1 MSNTVQC
8 LLNLN
13 TKVMKDKLTNE
24 MIKDLANRLGI
35 EPALLKAVQ
44 IVEAAGRDGFLSDGR
59 PQILFEGHIMYKEFH
74 KKFPDRDL
82 DYLCKRFSTVFYPK
96 WDKSK
101 YFGGLGE
108 YKRLELA
115 KEIDEEC
122 ALKATSWGMFQI
134 MGFNHNLCGC
144 KDVFDFV
151 HKMSESHEKQ
161 LELMYYFMNNS
172 GCLKELKEKDW
183 AGFAKKY
190 NGPGY
195 AQNAYD
201 QKLRNA
207 YENFKNKL

>member
-1 MSNTVQC
+1 
-8 LLNLN
+8 
-13 TKVMKDKLTNE
+13 MKDKLTNE

-96 WDKSK
+96 WAKSK

>member
-1 MSNTVQC
+1 
-8 LLNLN
+8 
-13 TKVMKDKLTNE
+13 MKDKLTNE

-82 DYLCKRFSTVFYPK
+82 AYLCKKFFTVFYPK

-101 YFGGLGE
+101 YFGGLSE

>member
-1 MSNTVQC
+1 
-8 LLNLN
+8 
-13 TKVMKDKLTNE
+13 MKDKLTNE

-44 IVEAAGRDGFLSDGR
+44 IVEAAGRDGFLSEGR

-82 DYLCKRFSTVFYPK
+82 DYLCKRFSMVFYPK

-144 KDVFDFV
+144 KNVFDFV

>member
-1 MSNTVQC
+1 
-8 LLNLN
+8 
-13 TKVMKDKLTNE
+13 MKNGLTNE

-82 DYLCKRFSTVFYPK
+82 AYLCKKFSMVFYPK

>member
-1 MSNTVQC
+1 
-8 LLNLN
+8 
-13 TKVMKDKLTNE
+13 MKDKLTNE

-82 DYLCKRFSTVFYPK
+82 AYLCKKFSTVFYPK

-144 KDVFDFV
+144 QDVFDFV

-207 YENFKNKL
+207 YENFKNKP

>member
-1 MSNTVQC
+1 
-8 LLNLN
+8 
-13 TKVMKDKLTNE
+13 MKDKLTNE

-82 DYLCKRFSTVFYPK
+82 AYLCKKFSMVFYPK

-151 HKMSESHEKQ
+151 HKMSESHANQ

>member
-1 MSNTVQC
+1 
-8 LLNLN
+8 
-13 TKVMKDKLTNE
+13 MKDKLTNE

-44 IVEAAGRDGFLSDGR
+44 LVEAAGRDGFLADGR

-82 DYLCKRFSTVFYPK
+82 DYICKRFSMVFYPK

>member
-1 MSNTVQC
+1 
-8 LLNLN
+8 
-13 TKVMKDKLTNE
+13 MKDKLTNE

-82 DYLCKRFSTVFYPK
+82 DYLCKRFSMVFYPK

>member
-1 MSNTVQC
+1 MFIE
-8 LLNLN
+8 LKN
-13 TKVMKDKLTNE
+13 TKVMKNDLTNE
-24 MIKDLANRLGI
+24 MIKNLANRLGI

>member
-1 MSNTVQC
+1 M
-8 LLNLN
+8 
-13 TKVMKDKLTNE
+13 DKLTNE
-24 MIKDLANRLGI
+24 MIKDLATRLGL

-44 IVEAAGRDGFLSDGR
+44 LVEAAGRDGFLADGR
-59 PQILFEGHIMYKEFH
+59 SQILFEGHIMYKEVH

-82 DYLCKRFSTVFYPK
+82 AYLCKRYSTIFFPK

-101 YFGGLGE
+101 YLGGVHE

-122 ALKATSWGMFQI
+122 ALKSASWGMFQI
-134 MGFNHNLCGC
+134 MGFNHKICGC
-144 KDVFDFV
+144 QDVYDFV
-151 HKMSESHEKQ
+151 HKVSESHEKQ
-161 LELMYYFMNNS
+161 LELMYYFMHNS
-172 GCLKELKEKDW
+172 GCLKNLKEKDW

-207 YENFKNKL
+207 YENFKDKL

>member
-1 MSNTVQC
+1 
-8 LLNLN
+8 
-13 TKVMKDKLTNE
+13 MKDKLTNE

-82 DYLCKRFSTVFYPK
+82 DYLCKRFSMVFYPK

-207 YENFKNKL
+207 YENFKNKI

>member
-1 MSNTVQC
+1 
-8 LLNLN
+8 
-13 TKVMKDKLTNE
+13 
-24 MIKDLANRLGI
+24 LGL

-44 IVEAAGRDGFLSDGR
+44 VVEAAGRDGFLADGR

-82 DYLCKRFSTVFYPK
+82 GYLCKKYPTVFFPK

-101 YFGGLGE
+101 YLGGVHE

-122 ALKATSWGMFQI
+122 ALKSASWGMFQI
-134 MGFNHNLCGC
+134 MGFNHNLCSC
-144 KDVFDFV
+144 KDVYEFV

-161 LELMYYFMNNS
+161 LELMYYFMNTS
-172 GCLKELKEKDW
+172 GCLKNLKEKDW
-183 AGFAKKY
+183 AGFARKY

-201 QKLRNA
+201 QKLRNS
-207 YENFKNKL
+207 YENFKDKI

>member
-1 MSNTVQC
+1 
-8 LLNLN
+8 
-13 TKVMKDKLTNE
+13 MKDKLTNE

-44 IVEAAGRDGFLSDGR
+44 LVEAAGRDGFLADGR

-82 DYLCKRFSTVFYPK
+82 DYLCKRFSMVFYPK

>member
-1 MSNTVQC
+1 
-8 LLNLN
+8 
-13 TKVMKDKLTNE
+13 MKDKLTNE
-24 MIKDLANRLGI
+24 MIKDLANRLDI

-82 DYLCKRFSTVFYPK
+82 AYLCKKFSMVFYPK

>member
-1 MSNTVQC
+1 
-8 LLNLN
+8 
-13 TKVMKDKLTNE
+13 MKDELTNE

-35 EPALLKAVQ
+35 EPALLKSVQ

-82 DYLCKRFSTVFYPK
+82 AYLCKKFSMVFYPK

>member
-1 MSNTVQC
+1 
-8 LLNLN
+8 
-13 TKVMKDKLTNE
+13 MKDKLTNE

-82 DYLCKRFSTVFYPK
+82 DYFCKRFSTVFYPK

-144 KDVFDFV
+144 KDVFGFV
-151 HKMSESHEKQ
+151 HKVSESHEKQ

>member
-1 MSNTVQC
+1 
-8 LLNLN
+8 
-13 TKVMKDKLTNE
+13 MKDKLTNE

-44 IVEAAGRDGFLSDGR
+44 IVEAAGRDGFLSDGK

-82 DYLCKRFSTVFYPK
+82 DYLCKRFSMVFYPK

-101 YFGGLGE
+101 YFVGLGE

>member
-1 MSNTVQC
+1 
-8 LLNLN
+8 
-13 TKVMKDKLTNE
+13 MKDKLTNE

-82 DYLCKRFSTVFYPK
+82 DYLCKRFSMVFYPK

-108 YKRLELA
+108 YKRLKLA

-172 GCLKELKEKDW
+172 GCLKELKERDW

-201 QKLRNA
+201 QKLKNA

>member
-1 MSNTVQC
+1 
-8 LLNLN
+8 
-13 TKVMKDKLTNE
+13 MKDKLTNE
-24 MIKDLANRLGI
+24 MIKDLANRLDI

-101 YFGGLGE
+101 YFGDLGE

>member
-1 MSNTVQC
+1 
-8 LLNLN
+8 
-13 TKVMKDKLTNE
+13 MKDKLTNE

-44 IVEAAGRDGFLSDGR
+44 LVEAAGRDGFLADGR

-82 DYLCKRFSTVFYPK
+82 DYLCERFSTVFYPK

-115 KEIDEEC
+115 KEVDEEC

>member
-1 MSNTVQC
+1 
-8 LLNLN
+8 
-13 TKVMKDKLTNE
+13 MKDKLTNE
-24 MIKDLANRLGI
+24 MIKNLANRLGI

-82 DYLCKRFSTVFYPK
+82 DYLCKRFSMVFYPK

>member
-1 MSNTVQC
+1 
-8 LLNLN
+8 
-13 TKVMKDKLTNE
+13 MKNGLTDE

-35 EPALLKAVQ
+35 EPALLKAVH

-207 YENFKNKL
+207 YENFKNKI

>member
-1 MSNTVQC
+1 M
-8 LLNLN
+8 
-13 TKVMKDKLTNE
+13 DKLTNE
-24 MIKDLANRLGI
+24 MIKDLSIRLGL

-44 IVEAAGRDGFLSDGR
+44 LVEAAGRDGFLADGR
-59 PQILFEGHIMYKEFH
+59 PQILFEGHIMYKEVH

-82 DYLCKRFSTVFYPK
+82 AYLCKRYSTIFFPK

-101 YFGGLGE
+101 YLGGVHE

-122 ALKATSWGMFQI
+122 ALKSASWGMFQI
-134 MGFNHNLCGC
+134 MGFNHKICGC
-144 KDVFDFV
+144 QDVYDFV
-151 HKMSESHEKQ
+151 HKVSESHEKQ
-161 LELMYYFMNNS
+161 LELMYYFMHNS
-172 GCLKELKEKDW
+172 GCLKNLKEKDW

-207 YENFKNKL
+207 YENFKGKL

>member
-1 MSNTVQC
+1 
-8 LLNLN
+8 
-13 TKVMKDKLTNE
+13 MKDKLTNE

-96 WDKSK
+96 WDKLK

>member
-1 MSNTVQC
+1 
-8 LLNLN
+8 
-13 TKVMKDKLTNE
+13 MKDKLTNE

-74 KKFPDRDL
+74 KKFPDKDL
-82 DYLCKRFSTVFYPK
+82 DYFCKRFSTVFYPK

-115 KEIDEEC
+115 NEIDEEC

>member
-1 MSNTVQC
+1 M
-8 LLNLN
+8 
-13 TKVMKDKLTNE
+13 DKLTNE
-24 MIKDLANRLGI
+24 MIKDLANRLGL

-44 IVEAAGRDGFLSDGR
+44 IVEAAGRDGFLADGR
-59 PQILFEGHIMYKEFH
+59 PQILFEGHIMHKEFH
-74 KKFPDRDL
+74 KKFPERDL
-82 DYLCKRFSTVFYPK
+82 GYLCKRYSTVFFPK

-101 YFGGLGE
+101 YLGGVHE

-122 ALKATSWGMFQI
+122 ALKSASWGMFQI
-134 MGFNHNLCGC
+134 MGFNHKICGC
-144 KDVFDFV
+144 QDVYDFV
-151 HKMSESHEKQ
+151 HKVSESHEKQ
-161 LELMYYFMNNS
+161 LELMYYFMHNS
-172 GCLKELKEKDW
+172 GCLKNLKEKDW

-207 YENFKNKL
+207 YENFKGKL

>member
-1 MSNTVQC
+1 M
-8 LLNLN
+8 
-13 TKVMKDKLTNE
+13 DKLTNE
-24 MIKDLANRLGI
+24 MIKDLAIRLGL

-44 IVEAAGRDGFLSDGR
+44 LVEAAGRDGFLADGR
-59 PQILFEGHIMYKEFH
+59 PQILFEGHIMYKEVH

-82 DYLCKRFSTVFYPK
+82 AYLCKRYSMIFFPK

-101 YFGGLGE
+101 YLGGVHE

-122 ALKATSWGMFQI
+122 ALKSASWGMFQI
-134 MGFNHNLCGC
+134 MGFNHKICGC
-144 KDVFDFV
+144 QDVYDFV
-151 HKMSESHEKQ
+151 HKVSESHEKQ
-161 LELMYYFMNNS
+161 LELMYYFMHNS
-172 GCLKELKEKDW
+172 GCLKNLKEKDW

-207 YENFKNKL
+207 YENFKGKL